1 MKSEVETKVEQA
13 LVRGVKRVG
22 GRALK
27 FVSPGWQGAPDR
39 LLLMPIQPE
48 HREVVR
54 RYVKFAEVKSTVGR
68 LRPLQKVRRRELEAM
83 GYEVLLVNDS
93 EAIDEVAK

>member
-1 MKSEVETKVEQA
+1 VKSEVEAKVEQA
-13 LVRGVKRVG
+13 LVRGIKRVG

-48 HREVVR
+48 HREVVG
-54 RYVKFAEVKSTVGR
+54 RYVKFAECKSTVGR
-68 LRPLQKVRRRELEAM
+68 LSPLQKLRRRELEAM
-83 GYEVLLVNDS
+83 GYKVLLVNDS
-93 EAIDEVAK
+93 EAINEIAG